1 MKSFLAFLKKNWLI
15 LLGIVLSVSTILTF
29 FLVTDGVATLKQIY
43 QSLQYGWLI
52 LGFGF
57 VIVQWAFDALGLH
70 LLVRQHQPHRRF
82 FSSIVTTMVGVFYS
96 AITPSATGGQPM
108 QVISL
113 SKQGMETGTA
123 TSVIIVKTMLYQIA
137 ITIYALAMVVLE
149 LPFFQQHVSS
159 FSFVVL
165 FAMAISVL
173 FIGGL
178 FLFTVNQKLT
188 RKLGH
193 GFIHLLSRLKLCRDE
208 QRLHH
213 RLEVQFEQF
222 FISASTLGN
231 SWKLCIGVILTTLCQ
246 LTCYFVV
253 PFCIYRSF
261 GLSGE
266 SVLRLLAA
274 TTFVYF
280 ASMFV
285 PVPGA
290 SGGAEGSFFLFFS
303 PFFPAGTIAP
313 AILLWRLFT
322 YYGAIIVGVI
332 FTTMDRKHPKPA
344 VAVAENAEQP
354 SAKAEPNA

>member
-1 MKSFLAFLKKNWLI
+1 MKRFLAFLKKNWLI
-15 LLGIVLSVSTILTF
+15 ILGIVLSVSTIVTF
-29 FLVTDGVATLKQIY
+29 FLVTDGIATLQQIY
-43 QSLQYGWLI
+43 KSLRYPWLV
-52 LGFGF
+52 LAFVF
-57 VIVQWAFDALGLH
+57 VILQWFFDSLGLH
-70 LLVRQHQPHRRF
+70 LLVRQHQPKRRF
-82 FSSIVTTMVGVFYS
+82 SSSIITTMVGVFYS

-123 TSVIIVKTMLYQIA
+123 TSVIIVKTMLYQIS
-137 ITIYALAMVVLE
+137 ITIYALAMVALE
-149 LPFFQQHVSS
+149 LPFFQQQVSS

-165 FAMAISVL
+165 FAMAVSVL

-178 FLFTVNQKLT
+178 LLFTANQKLT

-193 GFIHLLSRLKLCRDE
+193 GFIHLLSRMKLCRDE
-208 QRLHH
+208 QRLHN

-222 FISASTLGN
+222 FISASTFGN
-231 SWKLCIGVILTTLCQ
+231 SWKLCIAVVLSTLCQ

-253 PFCIYRSF
+253 PYCIYRSF
-261 GLSGE
+261 GLFGE
-266 SVLRLLAA
+266 SLLRLLAA

-313 AILLWRLFT
+313 AILIWRLFT
-322 YYGAIIVGVI
+322 YYGAIIFGVI
-332 FTTMDRKHPKPA
+332 FTTMDRKHAKPA
-344 VAVAENAEQP
+344 AIVPESQIQNE
-354 SAKAEPNA
+354 